1 MKVSEKSIKNLIP
14 MNKRTQAERRELGKK
29 GAEVTNAIKRE
40 KIKRA
45 EANEYIWEMLGEKTV
60 KEVLEQ
66 GTIAQKIDL
75 LKAILPKD
83 AQNQILSGSLDIQ
96 KIFVTPQE
104 KEEAEKHIDDFI
116 NG

>member
-1 MKVSEKSIKNLIP
+1 MSQ
-14 MNKRTQAERRELGKK
+14 RTPAERRELGKK
-29 GAEVTNAIKRE
+29 GAEVTNALKRE

-96 KIFVTPQE
+96 KIFVTQ
-104 KEEAEKHIDDFI
+104 KEVKETDKHIDEFI
-116 NG
+116 DNEG